1 MQPNF
6 EHVDFLSKKIADID
20 AEVEERML
28 FKESLTLLDEIPG
41 VGLRVAQEI
50 VAEIGTDMERFSD
63 SSKLSSWAGISPG
76 NNESA
81 GKRKTGK
88 TTKGNKHLKS
98 ALQRQQGQQQNEEYI
113 SFSTI

>member
-1 MQPNF
+1 M
-6 EHVDFLSKKIADID
+6 
-20 AEVEERML
+20 
-28 FKESLTLLDEIPG
+28 DEIPG

-50 VAEIGTDMERFSD
+50 VTEIGTDMERFSD
-63 SSKLSSWAGISPG
+63 STRLSSWAGISPG

-98 ALQRQQGQQQNEEYI
+98 ALTEAARAAAKTKNTYLQHNIKGLLQEEEYQGCRK
-113 SFSTI
+113 